1 MKRMIREAIDEI
13 NAETSRVVG
22 EAIIASE
29 ERMNEKI
36 DNLGKSSAETM
47 TVIIEAI
54 QETNAR
60 INQR

>member
-1 MKRMIREAIDEI
+1 MIREAIDEI

-22 EAIIASE
+22 EAITASE

>member
-1 MKRMIREAIDEI
+1 MIREAIDEI